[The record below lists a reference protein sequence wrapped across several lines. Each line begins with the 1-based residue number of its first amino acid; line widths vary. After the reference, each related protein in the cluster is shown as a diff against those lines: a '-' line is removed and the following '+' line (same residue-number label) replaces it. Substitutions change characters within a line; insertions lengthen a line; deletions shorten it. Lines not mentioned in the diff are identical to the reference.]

1 MVILVSR
8 LSAERALATTNE
20 EEEIMS
26 VSIDHAALHTAERIE
41 SADEMYRLGLEASTP
56 GLGTACL
63 VTAHK
68 WFNLAAM
75 AGNEDAR
82 AYRQQLTFEM
92 SPREV
97 AKAQREAREWMRARR
112 PAVAVAA

>member
-1 MVILVSR
+1 
-8 LSAERALATTNE
+8 
-20 EEEIMS
+20 MS
-26 VSIDHAALHTAERIE
+26 VSIDHAHLAHAERLMSPE
-41 SADEMYRLGLEASTP
+41 EMYRLGLEASTP

-68 WFNLAAM
+68 WFNLAAQ

-92 SPREV
+92 SPAEI
-97 AKAQREAREWMRARR
+97 AKAQRLAREWLRARR
-112 PAVAVAA
+112 PALAAAA

>member
-1 MVILVSR
+1 MSI
-8 LSAERALATTNE
+8 AL
-20 EEEIMS
+20 
-26 VSIDHAALHTAERIE
+26 DHAQIDALRIE
-41 SADEMYRLGLEASTP
+41 TADEMYRLGLEASTP

-75 AGNEDAR
+75 QGSEDAR

-97 AKAQREAREWMRARR
+97 AEAQRQARAWLRDRR
-112 PAVAVAA
+112 PALAAAA

>member
-1 MVILVSR
+1 
-8 LSAERALATTNE
+8 
-20 EEEIMS
+20 MS
-26 VSIDHAALHTAERIE
+26 MIDHVSLENALRIE

-56 GLGTACL
+56 GLGEPCL

-82 AYRQQLTFEM
+82 TYRQQLTFEM
-92 SPREV
+92 SPAEI
-97 AKAQREAREWMRARR
+97 AKAQREARSWLKARG
-112 PAVAVAA
+112 PALAKAA

>member
-1 MVILVSR
+1 MSI
-8 LSAERALATTNE
+8 AL
-20 EEEIMS
+20 
-26 VSIDHAALHTAERIE
+26 DHADLDALRIE
-41 SADEMYRLGLEASTP
+41 TADEMYRLGLEASTP

-68 WFNLAAM
+68 WFNLAAQ
-75 AGNEDAR
+75 AGSEDAR

-97 AKAQREAREWMRARR
+97 AEAQRQAREWMRARK
-112 PAVAVAA
+112 PALDVAA